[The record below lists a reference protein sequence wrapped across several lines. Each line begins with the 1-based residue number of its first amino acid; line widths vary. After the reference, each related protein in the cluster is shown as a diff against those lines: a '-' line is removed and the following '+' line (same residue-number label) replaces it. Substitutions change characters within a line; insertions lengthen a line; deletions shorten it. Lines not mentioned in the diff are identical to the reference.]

1 MRIINRYILTELF
14 KIFFISAGFL
24 TALLYMDKIL
34 YLTEL
39 IINRGASLFEVFR
52 MILYISPAFLALTIP
67 ISVLVASVAT
77 FNQFSAD
84 NEWVAMKGNGWS
96 FLDLM
101 KPVLYFS
108 LVAYL
113 FTNIIMIHALPWG
126 NQSFKKL
133 IYDIVQK
140 RASFEI
146 KPNVF
151 NKDFDNLMVLVKK
164 KEKGEILKDIFIS
177 DATVSD
183 SPKIIVAEEGVVIS
197 NPDLLKIQLQLK
209 NGAIH
214 DLGEKRNNY
223 KLMNFERYDLTLDLP
238 NTERLQKKALVGN
251 RELSIKQL
259 LNKIEGAQLEGRTD
273 YPAQVELSKKLSIP
287 FTCLIFGFFGAPLGI
302 KSSRSGKSGSYA
314 IAAAAI
320 GVYYIGFVSAQ
331 NLGSIGKLDP
341 YFSVWI
347 PNIIYLALMIYM
359 VYKMQREIPFKWL
372 NKMGDFFQSLYE
384 FFQNLTSKIGA
395 LEAAPSP
402 GASRRL
408 GAEKNLSA
416 LTKSGKIKT
425 GKQSNHP

>member
-1 MRIINRYILTELF
+1 MRIINKYILIELL
-14 KIFFISAGFL
+14 KIFSISAGFL

-39 IINRGASLFEVFR
+39 IINRGASFFEVFR
-52 MILYISPAFLALTIP
+52 MIVYISPAFLALTIP

-77 FNQFSAD
+77 FNQFSSD

-96 FLDLM
+96 FLEMM

-108 LVAYL
+108 LIAYL
-113 FTNIIMIHALPWG
+113 FTNIIMLYALPWG

-164 KEKGEILKDIFIS
+164 KENGEVLKDIFIS
-177 DATVSD
+177 DATATEN
-183 SPKIIVAEEGVVIS
+183 PKIIVAEEGVVIS

-214 DLGEKRNNY
+214 DLGEKKNNY

-238 NTERLQKKALVGN
+238 NTERLQNKALVGN

-259 LNKIEGAQLEGRTD
+259 LNKIDAALLEGRTD

-341 YFSVWI
+341 YLSVWI

-359 VYKMQREIPFKWL
+359 VYKMQRELPFKWL
-372 NKMGDFFQSLYE
+372 NKFGDFFLGLYE
-384 FFQNLTSKIGA
+384 VFQNLTSKLTA
-395 LEAAPSP
+395 LETSAVESASAAKS
-402 GASRRL
+402 
-408 GAEKNLSA
+408 EKKL
-416 LTKSGKIKT
+416 
-425 GKQSNHP
+425 